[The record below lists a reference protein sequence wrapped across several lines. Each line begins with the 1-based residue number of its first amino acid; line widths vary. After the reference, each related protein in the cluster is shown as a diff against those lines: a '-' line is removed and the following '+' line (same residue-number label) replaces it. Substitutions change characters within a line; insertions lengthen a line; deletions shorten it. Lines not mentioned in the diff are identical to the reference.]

1 MQLYSCMYHVSTVFV
16 RLCSSF
22 VLCYNANMSKYGGY
36 TPSRKKA
43 NDKYL
48 TEKVDS
54 IMVRVPKGQKE
65 LIQEAAKK
73 QNKSVNQFCADAI
86 INAAHSVI
94 DT

>member
-1 MQLYSCMYHVSTVFV
+1 
-16 RLCSSF
+16 
-22 VLCYNANMSKYGGY
+22 MSKYSGY

-73 QNKSVNQFCADAI
+73 RNKSLNQFCADAI
-86 INAAHSVI
+86 IEAVRSES

>member
-1 MQLYSCMYHVSTVFV
+1 MSTVFV

-22 VLCYNANMSKYGGY
+22 VLWYNADMSKYSGY

-43 NDKYL
+43 NEKYL

-73 QNKSVNQFCADAI
+73 QSKSVNQFCSDAI
-86 INAAHSVI
+86 IEAVRSVS

>member
-1 MQLYSCMYHVSTVFV
+1 
-16 RLCSSF
+16 
-22 VLCYNANMSKYGGY
+22 MSKYSGY

-65 LIQEAAKK
+65 LIQEAAQK
-73 QNKSVNQFCADAI
+73 QNKSLNQFCADAI
-86 INAAHSVI
+86 VDAVRSIP

>member
-1 MQLYSCMYHVSTVFV
+1 MGKYS
-16 RLCSSF
+16 
-22 VLCYNANMSKYGGY
+22 GY

-65 LIQEAAKK
+65 LIRAAAEK
-73 QNKSVNQFCADAI
+73 QNKTLNQYCADAI
-86 INAAHSVI
+86 MDLVRSESSEQDV
-94 DT
+94 